1 LEVARPGY
9 LRPGIIKIPGG
20 NKPRKMARDS
30 AIVSESFEEI
40 LSWLNPDREM
50 AGEMYVQLREDLA
63 RIFVWR
69 KCSDP
74 EGLTDEVFDRVARKV
89 HVVRQSYEGDPR
101 LYFRAV
107 ANNLVKE
114 TLKKHGTYVPLEGVD
129 LPDQP
134 GTSANDE
141 AIADCFYR
149 CLRNLNSETRQMILA
164 YYAKEKQAKID
175 HRQQMARSLDISIK
189 SLRVKV
195 HRIRESLESCIERC
209 FERKAQQKGNGLHEH
224 SL

>member
-1 LEVARPGY
+1 
-9 LRPGIIKIPGG
+9 
-20 NKPRKMARDS
+20 MARNS
-30 AIVSESFEEI
+30 AIASESFEEI
-40 LSWLNPDREM
+40 LTWLNPDREV
-50 AGEMYVQLREDLA
+50 AGEMYVQLRLDLT

-89 HVVRQSYEGDPR
+89 HVVRQNYEGDPR

-107 ANNLVKE
+107 ANNLAKE
-114 TLKKHGTYVPLEGVD
+114 TFKKMGTLIPLEGVD
-129 LPDQP
+129 LPNQP
-134 GTSANDE
+134 ETSADDE
-141 AIADCFYR
+141 DIEDCLQR
-149 CLRNLNSETRQMILA
+149 CLRKLSRETRHLILA

-175 HRQQMARSLDISIK
+175 HRQKLAQSLDIPIET
-189 SLRVKV
+189 LRVKAY
-195 HRIRESLESCIERC
+195 RIRESLEGCIERC